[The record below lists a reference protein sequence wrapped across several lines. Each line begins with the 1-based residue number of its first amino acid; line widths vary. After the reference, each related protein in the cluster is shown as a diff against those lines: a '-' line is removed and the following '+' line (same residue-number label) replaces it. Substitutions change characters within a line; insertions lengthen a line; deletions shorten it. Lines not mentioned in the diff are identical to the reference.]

1 MHNEKLFKWHYVII
15 GLVFLTF
22 SIFIDQQPVSAS
34 HETEVDLEQLEKY
47 IVDIIQWKK
56 QDIGKEDSPLFNHK
70 FLEQAGES
78 SVDWYVFGLGRAG
91 ISDDYDAYLA
101 IIKDEIERMYQ
112 SKRKLSRLKATEWHR
127 IALAILSIGGDPT
140 YIETNVQKKPIDLI
154 ADGVYQ
160 RGKTT
165 RSLGAQGINGWI
177 WGLITLDSLRY
188 AVPDDANVTR
198 EKIITEIMRAQLPDG
213 GFALQ
218 TDTQFEVDMTAMAIQ
233 ALAPYYNDEKSYTY
247 EQIAAE
253 KKVTKTVRE
262 VVDEALDCLSEAQ
275 LEDGDFALMDI
286 ANAESTAQ
294 VIVAL
299 TALGIDPLRDERFIK
314 NDQTLLDGLL
324 KYRKSDGGFIHSEMY
339 DDDNPT
345 AQPDESNPMAS
356 EQALYT
362 LVALYRHYEGYRT
375 LHDFRKEMDDDL
387 KENIEKVTDAIEK
400 LPDDPKEAE
409 RNQVKDIFDQ
419 YLNIPIEERSYVY
432 NYSKLAKV
440 MDELDVENTSEFI
453 VEHMDVHKEGEGFV
467 TPLFHRERYESL
479 DHSLT
484 EEDLNEVKQLLQ
496 KAPTTEDYVD
506 VVTWIERMKRDQI
519 KATHQSTFH
528 ELKRRKE
535 DIKQLEKHIDQMNET
550 ILEELVPLDQV
561 SLKDRE
567 IVDEIFDRYE
577 KLNTYDQAK
586 VQGYEDLKRA
596 QAKIDSLIRERYFK
610 GAMVIAIIVMAIFL
624 MKRYQK
630 RKRQKWSA

>member
-1 MHNEKLFKWHYVII
+1 
-15 GLVFLTF
+15 
-22 SIFIDQQPVSAS
+22 
-34 HETEVDLEQLEKY
+34 
-47 IVDIIQWKK
+47 
-56 QDIGKEDSPLFNHK
+56 
-70 FLEQAGES
+70 
-78 SVDWYVFGLGRAG
+78 
-91 ISDDYDAYLA
+91 
-101 IIKDEIERMYQ
+101 
-112 SKRKLSRLKATEWHR
+112 
-127 IALAILSIGGDPT
+127 
-140 YIETNVQKKPIDLI
+140 
-154 ADGVYQ
+154 
-160 RGKTT
+160 
-165 RSLGAQGINGWI
+165 
-177 WGLITLDSLRY
+177 
-188 AVPDDANVTR
+188 
-198 EKIITEIMRAQLPDG
+198 
-213 GFALQ
+213 
-218 TDTQFEVDMTAMAIQ
+218 
-233 ALAPYYNDEKSYTY
+233 
-247 EQIAAE
+247 
-253 KKVTKTVRE
+253 
-262 VVDEALDCLSEAQ
+262 
-275 LEDGDFALMDI
+275 
-286 ANAESTAQ
+286 AQ

-453 VEHMDVHKEGEGFV
+453 VEHMDVRKEMDDDLKENIEKVTDAIEKLPDDPKEAERNQVKDIFDQYLNIPIEERSYVYNYSKLAKVMDELDVENTSEFIVEHMDVHKEGEGFV

-496 KAPTTEDYVD
+496 KAPTT
-506 VVTWIERMKRDQI
+506 
-519 KATHQSTFH
+519 
-528 ELKRRKE
+528 
-535 DIKQLEKHIDQMNET
+535 
-550 ILEELVPLDQV
+550 
-561 SLKDRE
+561 
-567 IVDEIFDRYE
+567 
-577 KLNTYDQAK
+577 
-586 VQGYEDLKRA
+586 
-596 QAKIDSLIRERYFK
+596 
-610 GAMVIAIIVMAIFL
+610 
-624 MKRYQK
+624 
-630 RKRQKWSA
+630 